1 MTGMHPMMGRSL
13 PCRALYT
20 GLDSCS
26 SFSFEVFWDLIIIHC
41 LYYASCLPAICK
53 LGSHAMSVVIQATDK
68 SVALA
73 MWAEGLLGT
82 IVQADPNVVTNAQ

>member
-1 MTGMHPMMGRSL
+1 MTGMHPVMGCSL
-13 PCRALYT
+13 PRRALYT

-26 SFSFEVFWDLIIIHC
+26 SFSFEVFWDLIIHC

-53 LGSHAMSVVIQATDK
+53 LGSYAMSVVIQATDK

-82 IVQADPNVVTNAQ
+82 IVQTDPNVVTNAQ